1 MCFCGNSVGKY
12 GLISD
17 ANCNYH
23 CPGNISQHCG
33 GNTKNSVYNT
43 SISLQVKTST
53 STTKSSSTSNI
64 LESSKALNALPNY
77 DDQNSTN
84 TSVYI
89 QLTYASIHSAT
100 HDQQISETSTF
111 SVSQFFFAQPNLPV
125 ISQYSLNNI
134 LSNDN
139 LNPVIQT
146 ELVQVLST
154 NGLSSES
161 QAQLIET
168 LSAKNLDSSTQTT
181 VINTLFK
188 ANLNADSLSGVLNI
202 LSNIIL
208 SPINIQKIESL
219 FLNSTNIT
227 TIEESLTILSHTLN
241 NDLIQLGTNGISDV
255 LEQNKNLNGCLQNC
269 SNNGDCLS
277 ENNTF
282 VCFCR
287 RNYEGKN
294 CENIYNPCLVNPCL
308 NEGVCILLPDKINL
322 NTLDFYCKCSDNY
335 NGSRCEE
342 KIDRCEKQ
350 TCSNNGY
357 CVDENNNG
365 TSCVCKQYFSGS
377 NCEV

>member
-1 MCFCGNSVGKY
+1 M
-12 GLISD
+12 
-17 ANCNYH
+17 
-23 CPGNISQHCG
+23 
-33 GNTKNSVYNT
+33 
-43 SISLQVKTST
+43 
-53 STTKSSSTSNI
+53 
-64 LESSKALNALPNY
+64 
-77 DDQNSTN
+77 
-84 TSVYI
+84 
-89 QLTYASIHSAT
+89 
-100 HDQQISETSTF
+100 
-111 SVSQFFFAQPNLPV
+111 
-125 ISQYSLNNI
+125 LNNI
-134 LSNDN
+134 LANDN
-139 LNPVIQT
+139 LNPAIQT

-181 VINTLFK
+181 VINTLFE
-188 ANLNADSLSGVLNI
+188 ANLSADSLSGVLNI

-227 TIEESLTILSHTLN
+227 SIEESLTILSHALN
-241 NDLIQLGTNGISDV
+241 NDLIQLGPNGVSNV
-255 LEQNKNLNGCLQNC
+255 LEQNKDLNGCLQGC

-287 RNYEGKN
+287 RNYEGKK

-322 NTLDFYCKCSDNY
+322 NTLDLYCSCSDNY

-342 KIDRCEKQ
+342 KIDRCQKQ
-350 TCSNNGY
+350 ACSNNGY
-357 CVDENNNG
+357 CVDENNNA
-365 TSCVCKQYFSGS
+365 TSCVCKQYFSGP
-377 NCEV
+377 NCELQDLKINIIAGVKVMATIIASIFLGSVPILTILNDFFNKTLKIKKNLKDKKKPKFSRLKKPKNNAYNKKQVNKLNIVISNRELVNSF